1 MDFVRGYLSRVWV
14 LKTIKRQTNIYKNC
28 KQIQVYTYGTI
39 LIVLTLKFFHTTG
52 FPLGNP
58 EPCVDLQHQGCL

>member
-28 KQIQVYTYGTI
+28 KQLQVYTYGTI
-39 LIVLTLKFFHTTG
+39 SIVLIFKS
-52 FPLGNP
+52 LGNP
-58 EPCVDLQHQGCL
+58 EPCVDPQHRRCL